1 MSFLSDNLDDNLFD
15 SGYKQVIQKGSDLG
29 EKMYNAIE
37 FVLKEVPGKVILTG
51 VDIPGLDFQII
62 TEAFERLSQ
71 NDIVIGPANDGG
83 YYLIGMKTPVK
94 FLFENMQWSNENV
107 LKNTIDRLKKE
118 KMSFYLLEKLCD
130 IDNADDLKNL
140 KHEL

>member
-1 MSFLSDNLDDNLFD
+1 
-15 SGYKQVIQKGSDLG
+15 
-29 EKMYNAIE
+29 MYNAIE
-37 FVLKEVPGKVILTG
+37 FVLKEAPGKVILTG

-130 IDNADDLKNL
+130 IANADDLKNL
-140 KHEL
+140 EHEL